1 MAAPFM
7 SGEDDA
13 GGAID
18 LTTFGIINL
27 DDVRRSEEF
36 TADAAGIAVDDIA
49 AVASDLERCAHGEE
63 VRDQIIGLALHHDS
77 AEAVLAP
84 VGESTA
90 HPGTGTITPLDAV
103 GEILRSDDHIDL
115 SARNICLW
123 LRPERR
129 VRKDT
134 PAR

>member
-1 MAAPFM
+1 M
-7 SGEDDA
+7 SGEDEA

-18 LTTFGIINL
+18 LTTCVIINL

-84 VGESTA
+84 VGECTA
-90 HPGTGTITPLDAV
+90 HPGIGTITAIDAV
-103 GEILRSDDHIDL
+103 VEIFRSR
-115 SARNICLW
+115 SE
-123 LRPERR
+123 ERR
-129 VRKDT
+129 VGKECVSTCRSGWS
-134 PAR
+134 PYH

>member
-1 MAAPFM
+1 MYLCCVKQKTAYDMRMSDWSSDVCSSDLAPCM

-63 VRDQIIGLALHHDS
+63 VRDQIIGLALHQDRK
-77 AEAVLAP
+77 
-84 VGESTA
+84 STRLNSS
-90 HPGTGTITPLDAV
+90 H
-103 GEILRSDDHIDL
+103 
-115 SARNICLW
+115 
-123 LRPERR
+123 
-129 VRKDT
+129 
-134 PAR
+134 

>member
-63 VRDQIIGLALHHDS
+63 VRDKIIGIALHHAS
-77 AEAVLAP
+77 AEAGIGSASGRERGCQYV
-84 VGESTA
+84 ESS
-90 HPGTGTITPLDAV
+90 GVAV
-103 GEILRSDDHIDL
+103 SLKKKR
-115 SARNICLW
+115 
-123 LRPERR
+123 
-129 VRKDT
+129 T
-134 PAR
+134 T

>member
-63 VRDQIIGLALHHDS
+63 VRDQIIGLALHHAS

-84 VGESTA
+84 VGECTA
-90 HPGTGTITPLDAV
+90 HPGIGTITASDVAAEV
-103 GEILRSDDHIDL
+103 LRSDAHFDL
-115 SARNICLW
+115 
-123 LRPERR
+123 
-129 VRKDT
+129 VRKKVVAGRQGPVRDI
-134 PAR
+134 

>member
-84 VGESTA
+84 VRSAEHTSKLQSLMR
-90 HPGTGTITPLDAV
+90 ISYAV
-103 GEILRSDDHIDL
+103 F
-115 SARNICLW
+115 CL
-123 LRPERR
+123 
-129 VRKDT
+129 KK
-134 PAR
+134 

>member
-49 AVASDLERCAHGEE
+49 AVASELERCAHGEE

-77 AEAVLAP
+77 AEAVL
-84 VGESTA
+84 
-90 HPGTGTITPLDAV
+90 
-103 GEILRSDDHIDL
+103 RSEEHTSELQSLMRISYDDFCSQKIHY
-115 SARNICLW
+115 
-123 LRPERR
+123 
-129 VRKDT
+129 T
-134 PAR
+134 